1 MNPPMIHQARVPRKQ
16 RRVVVTA
23 ASTRP
28 RVADPLPRH
37 ENRPRRDCSRD
48 QPGSMP
54 SGYKPMIGF
63 DWLRIRGVDTNTA
76 RPFQDRLMVCSQV
89 DAGSRH

>member
-1 MNPPMIHQARVPRKQ
+1 MNPPMIHPARVPRKQ

-63 DWLRIRGVDTNTA
+63 DWLRIRGVDTTPHGTA
-76 RPFQDRLMVCSQV
+76 VSRSFNGVF
-89 DAGSRH
+89 AGRRG